1 MRLYY
6 FILLDLFAQ
15 LNLDQ
20 MILALLSIESKIGML
35 GIVAL
40 HRSVFGNTLNSKK
53 KKSAEFLK
61 LFISSYRICGAGTV
75 NRVFS

>member
-40 HRSVFGNTLNSKK
+40 HRSVFGTTLNSKQ
-53 KKSAEFLK
+53 KSAEFLK
-61 LFISSYRICGAGTV
+61 PFISSYRICGAGTV

>member
-20 MILALLSIESKIGML
+20 MILAQLSIESKIGML

-40 HRSVFGNTLNSKK
+40 HRGVFGTNPTPKK
-53 KKSAEFLK
+53 FVEFLK
-61 LFISSYRICGAGTV
+61 PFTSSYRICE
-75 NRVFS
+75 